1 MGVPEEE
8 QVIVEGMHQ
17 GIAMKVKCG
26 TCGRAMTMKSGVVRG
41 GVITSISIAL
51 MSRSRPGKADARKNA
66 FGKKS

>member
-26 TCGRAMTMKSGVVRG
+26 TCGRTMTMKSGVVRG
-41 GVITSISIAL
+41 VDYQYFHCPHVTV
-51 MSRSRPGKADARKNA
+51 
-66 FGKKS
+66 